1 MLADFVKLNCN
12 GFGLAPIESSYTVN
26 SKRVIWLPLLLSVI
40 LAAGMFLGYKM
51 NPGGNT
57 TLLLRRP
64 DNALQQILQLIESRY
79 VDTVDT
85 EYLHASGIQAML
97 EQLDPYSAYIPAHD
111 FEEVNQPLEGNFDG
125 IGIEFYR
132 LNDTILVVT
141 ALSGGPSEAVGLRAG
156 DKIVKVD
163 GEDVTGPDFTN
174 DDVIKRLRGNRGT
187 KVKVEVVRKGAP
199 QTIPFTI
206 TRGKIPIYSVDVA
219 YRPAPDMGYIK
230 INKFSATTADEFQEA
245 FNKLRQ
251 QGPMNALVLDLRG
264 NPGGYLEAAIKLSD
278 EFLGKGELI
287 TYTEGRTQPRRDY
300 LATAA
305 GLFEQGKVYVLLDEG
320 SASASEIVAGALQDQ
335 DRAVLLGRRSFGKG
349 LVQEQ
354 FGMPDGSAVRL
365 TVARY
370 YTPSGRSIQKPYK
383 AGESEDDLVSRYQ
396 HGEFFSK
403 DSIQVNDSVPYRTK
417 KGRVVYGGGGI
428 IPDVFVAADTS
439 TFGPALN
446 LLFNSGLLVDLSY
459 SLADEERS
467 RLQPLGKEAFL
478 QNFKPTSAHWN
489 RLLEETKKADLPWK
503 PNYQKE
509 RGMIEA
515 YLKAYIGRQLFGND
529 VFYPVIHQFD
539 PTLKAALQRP

>member
-1 MLADFVKLNCN
+1 
-12 GFGLAPIESSYTVN
+12 
-26 SKRVIWLPLLLSVI
+26 
-40 LAAGMFLGYKM
+40 MFLGYKM

-57 TLLLRRP
+57 TLLLRKP

-300 LATAA
+300 LATAT

-539 PTLKAALQRP
+539 PTLKAALLRP